1 MININVDDVYKLER
15 FRKRLFWSPQHTL
28 YKVCNFESDYNTV
41 GGFALEK
48 LGGMPAPAINL
59 ILPI

>member
-1 MININVDDVYKLER
+1 MNIYD
-15 FRKRLFWSPQHTL
+15 LFDLTD
-28 YKVCNFESDYNTV
+28 YDAKDFESDYNTV

>member
-28 YKVCNFESDYNTV
+28 YKVCNFDSDYNNISSRV
-41 GGFALEK
+41 EFLQYVASLK
-48 LGGMPAPAINL
+48 KSV
-59 ILPI
+59 